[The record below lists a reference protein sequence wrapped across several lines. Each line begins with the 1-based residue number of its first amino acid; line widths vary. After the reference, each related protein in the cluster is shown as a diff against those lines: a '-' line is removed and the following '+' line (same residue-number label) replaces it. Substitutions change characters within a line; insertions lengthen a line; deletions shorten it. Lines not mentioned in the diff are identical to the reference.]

1 MQKCIAADLRYKT
14 LNTFM
19 EKEEICRSL
28 KLVQNLLLPILGNS
42 SVNTH
47 KQSLFNKNA
56 LESSRGIPPI
66 HFRLWSTYKIL
77 RAETLCFNYI

>member
-28 KLVQNLLLPILGNS
+28 KLVQHYFFQFLETHQSTHISKASSIRMHSNLQEGSLPFISAYGPH
-42 SVNTH
+42 T
-47 KQSLFNKNA
+47 KF
-56 LESSRGIPPI
+56 
-66 HFRLWSTYKIL
+66 
-77 RAETLCFNYI
+77 